1 MLALM
6 RYIVLLR
13 YGLWEWQVALTV
25 SRSQDGDI
33 SSTEPLRQRYAAG
46 MMWSANGLYRLTT
59 DTSTDTKEQRAPLT
73 SLREPEIAYSIPGV
87 RLLDGSL
94 PPYEYDAHSGATVQ
108 VSAHAVLEEP
118 HRVALQ
124 LVLVPKGQ
132 EPYHRD
138 AVGDRRIDDGEPT
151 MWVVLTRSGDDPAE
165 RLVANRALRWPP
177 PLRAGVRP

>member
-94 PPYEYDAHSGATVQ
+94 PPYTTLIPERRSKSVPTLCSKNRTASHCSWFWCQRGRSRITETPWGTAGSMTV
-108 VSAHAVLEEP
+108 S
-118 HRVALQ
+118 
-124 LVLVPKGQ
+124 
-132 EPYHRD
+132 
-138 AVGDRRIDDGEPT
+138 RRCG
-151 MWVVLTRSGDDPAE
+151 WC
-165 RLVANRALRWPP
+165 
-177 PLRAGVRP
+177 